1 MGCYHLSI
9 NKLSELLA
17 NSPQLARVLEG
28 KVLGRCGSTVPVSCL
43 GTRRGAAS
51 AVPVSCLGTRGNN
64 AVVRLCEEE
73 RDDDMCHPWHVLTR
87 WLVAGRPCSVKNS
100 GGHADAPPTRTGHA
114 RRCSVNTSAPG
125 MVGMVRH
132 LLLAPLPL
140 LPASALC
147 VMMRCVTSRRTGK
160 EVKRAAGVHMSVGKV
175 KVRLVSASG
184 DAQVPTYLR
193 IYILG
198 SKKKASPNGMPN

>member
-1 MGCYHLSI
+1 MANVGWAVINQQAERATRQLSSASSSTRR
-9 NKLSELLA
+9 KST
-17 NSPQLARVLEG
+17 RM
-28 KVLGRCGSTVPVSCL
+28 GRCGSTVPVSCL

-87 WLVAGRPCSVKNS
+87 WLVAGRPY
-100 GGHADAPPTRTGHA
+100 APSKIAAATLMPHPPGRGM
-114 RRCSVNTSAPG
+114 RCSANTSAPG

-140 LPASALC
+140 L
-147 VMMRCVTSRRTGK
+147 RCCRLRHCTRYVTSRRTGM
-160 EVKRAAGVHMSVGKV
+160 EVKHGEGTVRGK
-175 KVRLVSASG
+175 
-184 DAQVPTYLR
+184 Q
-193 IYILG
+193 
-198 SKKKASPNGMPN
+198 